1 MLLYLIC
8 AQNHYIDIVS
18 LAEVDLCV
26 VKLRFFAVS
35 ETKARVAWSA
45 AVKQILYW
53 LVSARLSQKKW
64 GS

>member
-1 MLLYLIC
+1 MLDADCVIGGTRLG
-8 AQNHYIDIVS
+8 Q
-18 LAEVDLCV
+18 LCV

-53 LVSARLSQKKW
+53 LVSNGDHIGKA
-64 GS
+64 